1 MKNDVRVSL
10 VEFYHL
16 FVLGKPIF
24 HLKRKTNSISVMI
37 YTRNRTFFIPCLFE
51 KEGYIGNWMK
61 RYIAGYSVSTSLNWG
76 GGEVLASFLFININ
90 PTRLQYT
97 WFLQDSK
104 NAEHFHMMSRP
115 PCYCPKPLVTFLS
128 TGSEHFS
135 PLIYLNATKFVLI
148 SIFTL
153 IKGRFDK
160 SFV

>member
-24 HLKRKTNSISVMI
+24 HLKRKRNSISVMI
-37 YTRNRTFFIPCLFE
+37 YIRNRTFFIPCLFD
-51 KEGYIGNWMK
+51 KEGYIDNWMK
-61 RYIAGYSVSTSLNWG
+61 RYIASYSVSTSVG
-76 GGEVLASFLFININ
+76 GAGGQVLASFLFININ
-90 PTRLQYT
+90 PIRLQYT

-104 NAEHFHMMSRP
+104 SAEPFDMMSRP

-128 TGSEHFS
+128 TVSEHFS
-135 PLIYLNATKFVLI
+135 LLICLNATKFVLI

-153 IKGRFDK
+153 I
-160 SFV
+160 

>member
-24 HLKRKTNSISVMI
+24 HLKRKRNSISVMI
-37 YTRNRTFFIPCLFE
+37 YIRNWTFFIPCLFE
-51 KEGYIGNWMK
+51 KEGYIDNWMK
-61 RYIAGYSVSTSLNWG
+61 RYIVGYSVSTSVG
-76 GGEVLASFLFININ
+76 GGGVLASFLFININ

-104 NAEHFHMMSRP
+104 NAEPFHMMSRP
-115 PCYCPKPLVTFLS
+115 PCYCPKSLMTFLS
-128 TGSEHFS
+128 TGSERLS
-135 PLIYLNATKFVLI
+135 LLIYLNATKFVLI

-153 IKGRFDK
+153 I
-160 SFV
+160 

>member
-1 MKNDVRVSL
+1 MKDDVRVSL

-24 HLKRKTNSISVMI
+24 YLKRKRNSILVMI
-37 YTRNRTFFIPCLFE
+37 YIRNRTFFIPCLFE
-51 KEGYIGNWMK
+51 KEGYIDNWMK
-61 RYIAGYSVSTSLNWG
+61 RYIAGYSVSTSVG
-76 GGEVLASFLFININ
+76 GGVGVLASFLFININ
-90 PTRLQYT
+90 PTPLQYT

-104 NAEHFHMMSRP
+104 NAEPFHMMSRP

-135 PLIYLNATKFVLI
+135 LLIYLKATKFVLI

-153 IKGRFDK
+153 I
-160 SFV
+160 